1 MKLSDREATFNYFS
15 SDKEINNPKAELIK
29 KDFKTNSIQA
39 CVIKKE
45 LITKNKIENPVGA
58 AGQDSLFFQEL
69 MINAKKAYY
78 INIPI
83 HIYYAARNDSV
94 VNTINHKFF
103 EKFLIM
109 ERYQVQKLKEYNLLN
124 EYINRRYEHF
134 MNNWYLAKL
143 ELIEDDKE
151 KQLSLEIIDEIKKLY
166 DKL

>member
-1 MKLSDREATFNYFS
+1 M
-15 SDKEINNPKAELIK
+15 
-29 KDFKTNSIQA
+29 
-39 CVIKKE
+39 
-45 LITKNKIENPVGA
+45 ITKNKIENPIGA

-94 VNTINHKFF
+94 VNTISHKFF

-134 MNNWYLAKL
+134 MNNWYLVKL
-143 ELIEDDKE
+143 ALIEDEKE
-151 KQLSLEIIDEIKKLY
+151 RKLSLEIIDEIKKLY
-166 DKL
+166 NKL

>member
-1 MKLSDREATFNYFS
+1 
-15 SDKEINNPKAELIK
+15 
-29 KDFKTNSIQA
+29 
-39 CVIKKE
+39 
-45 LITKNKIENPVGA
+45 
-58 AGQDSLFFQEL
+58 
-69 MINAKKAYY
+69 
-78 INIPI
+78 
-83 HIYYAARNDSV
+83 
-94 VNTINHKFF
+94 
-103 EKFLIM
+103 M